1 MKLELKV
8 NIGIQLLIKILNFY
22 DVKTRKPLILQGL
35 EPCFHDHAK
44 HPGHDHDFYPL
55 QKASQ
60 SLDLQRLKA
69 CQKRGKNFH
78 DDIRV

>member
-1 MKLELKV
+1 MR
-8 NIGIQLLIKILNFY
+8 N
-22 DVKTRKPLILQGL
+22 PLFFKG
-35 EPCFHDHAK
+35 ETHVFHDHAK

-69 CQKRGKNFH
+69 CQK
-78 DDIRV
+78 